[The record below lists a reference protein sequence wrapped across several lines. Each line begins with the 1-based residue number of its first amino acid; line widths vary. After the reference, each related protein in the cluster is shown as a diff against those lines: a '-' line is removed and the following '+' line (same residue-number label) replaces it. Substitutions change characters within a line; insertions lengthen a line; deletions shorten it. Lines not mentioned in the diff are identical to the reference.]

1 MGNEEK
7 VLEPKFRSAYSHRVR
22 KHAPAGSKIEI
33 RHEYDVDK
41 WGHKVLKRTRKVD
54 VYSIIQSHKDETDIE
69 KIIRRATEG
78 DINALNVVNATYQD
92 ITEAPKNLLEQQ
104 NIMLKKKIEFE
115 KLPKDIKKAF
125 DYDVNNYIGE
135 LVDNPESWAE
145 KTGLKLKWEKEEAAR
160 KGVEEYEQ
168 MQRKAI
174 ENLAQG
180 TILKNNEGVKVD
192 E

>member
-7 VLEPKFRSAYSHRVR
+7 VLTPKFRSAYSERVR

-41 WGHKVLKRTRKVD
+41 WGHKVLKKTRKVD

-78 DINALNVVNATYQD
+78 DINALNVINATYQD

-104 NIMLKKKIEFE
+104 NMILKKKIEFE

-145 KTGLKLKWEKEEAAR
+145 KTGLKLKWEKEEATR
-160 KGVEEYEQ
+160 KAQAEFEEN
-168 MQRKAI
+168 QRKAI

-180 TILKNNEGVKVD
+180 TVLKNNEGVKAD

>member
-1 MGNEEK
+1 MGNETK
-7 VLEPKFRSAYSHRVR
+7 VLEPKFRSAYSGRVR
-22 KHAPAGSKIEI
+22 KHTPAGSKIEI

-41 WGHKVLKRTRKVD
+41 WGHKVLVKTRKVD

-78 DINALNVVNATYQD
+78 DVNALNVVNATYMD

-104 NIMLKKKIEFE
+104 NIILKKKIEFE

-135 LVDNPESWAE
+135 LVENPESWAE
-145 KTGLKLKWEKEEAAR
+145 KTGLKIKWQEEENQR
-160 KGVEEYEQ
+160 KAEAEFAE
-168 MQRKAI
+168 MQKKAI

-180 TILKNNEGVKVD
+180 TVLKNNEGVKSD

>member
-7 VLEPKFRSAYSHRVR
+7 VLEPRFRSAYSGRVR
-22 KHAPAGSKIEI
+22 KHAPAGNKIEI

-41 WGHKVLKRTRKVD
+41 WGHKVLKKTRKVD

-78 DINALNVVNATYQD
+78 DINALNVVNATYKD

-104 NIMLKKKIEFE
+104 NMILKKKIEFE
-115 KLPKDIKKAF
+115 KLPKDIKKEF

-145 KTGLKLKWEKEEAAR
+145 KTGLKIKWEKEKEERESQAAFE
-160 KGVEEYEQ
+160 K
-168 MQRKAI
+168 MQKKAI

-180 TILKNNEGVKVD
+180 TVLKNNEGVKLD